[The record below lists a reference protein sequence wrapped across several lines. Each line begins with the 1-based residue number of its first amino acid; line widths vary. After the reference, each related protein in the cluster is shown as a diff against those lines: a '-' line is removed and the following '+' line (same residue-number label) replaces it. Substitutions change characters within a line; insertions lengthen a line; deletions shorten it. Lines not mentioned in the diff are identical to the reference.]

1 MMIWHRIN
9 PRAFASFRRAGGVVR
24 TVKWSVFAA
33 AAVHLGQSLPAAAA
47 AVDFDHDIRPILSD
61 NCFKC
66 HGPDEEARKAKLRLD
81 QKSEAFRDRDG
92 IRAIVPGSRGDSEL
106 ITRIFSDDPDEVMPP
121 PKSRRTLTAAQREL
135 LARWIDEGAPWAE
148 HWAFVPPDAAKTK
161 SLLPANN
168 RSDAG
173 GPIDFFI
180 ARAAKQAGLVLAP
193 PASRERFI
201 RRVTLDL
208 TGLPPTIDEIDAY
221 LADNSSDATERLIDR
236 LLASPRLGERM
247 ASDWLD
253 VARFADTHGYQ
264 MDRFRP
270 VWPYRDWVIRAFNDN
285 MPFDRFIRDQLAGDL
300 LPESAKE
307 QRIATAFNRL
317 HMQNEE
323 GGIVE
328 EEFRVAYVVDRVN
341 TFGTAFLGL
350 TLECARCHD
359 HKFDPIS
366 QRDYYSLFAFFQNI
380 DESGQTSYFTDATPV
395 PTVLLS
401 NETQERE
408 LAHLRTEIRAKENAI
423 AQCEAGHDTAFHEW
437 LGKKVGEPNVPG
449 EIAAFDFDKID
460 GGKVANRLDPSK
472 PGVAHDAPK
481 IISGKIG
488 NAAELDGENGFSFP
502 GLAHFTRTDPFSIGA
517 WVQAPELAARA
528 VVLQQSPAPI
538 DAGSRGYEL
547 ILEDGHVAF
556 GLHHMWPGNSLK
568 IRSIPQI
575 KPGVWT
581 HLAVTYNGGSRAAG
595 AHIYI
600 DGKEVE
606 SEVVRDGLFKDITYA
621 GGEPDLV
628 IGNRFRDNGFKG
640 GRIDDFRIF
649 ARALTALEV
658 ADIAG
663 NDALRVAWKTNSN
676 ALRDYF
682 FANVCAPVQA
692 LVSELKALRAA
703 ENKLVSSIPEL
714 MAMREMSAPKPAFIL
729 KRGAYD
735 APGEAVTANT
745 PSALFPFPKNAPH
758 NRLGLTQWV
767 LDRANPLTA
776 RVTVNRLWQMMF
788 GRGIVETSDNF
799 GSQGAPPSHPELLDF
814 LAVDFVESGWNIK
827 ALLRKIALS
836 ATYRRSALAESETRG
851 RDPENVFLAR
861 GPARRLTAEMIRDQA
876 LSVSGLLVEK
886 LGGPSVKPYQPA
898 GLWEIAMGHPD
909 YGQGHGDDL
918 HRRSLY
924 TFWKRTVPPPAM
936 MTFDAADRSYCT
948 VRRQSTSTPLQAL
961 ASLNDTQLVEAARK
975 LGERMLLRARA
986 NSPSLDA
993 QIGWMFRTVTS
1004 RPATERELAILKSLF
1019 EEQRALFLQ
1028 SGESAVK
1035 LIAVGEAKADPAV
1048 APADLA
1054 AATLLAQA
1062 ILNHDDAL
1070 MRR

>member
-1 MMIWHRIN
+1 MRRQILFAPALLFCAALHALAA
-9 PRAFASFRRAGGVVR
+9 PVAFDR
-24 TVKWSVFAA
+24 
-33 AAVHLGQSLPAAAA
+33 
-47 AVDFDHDIRPILSD
+47 DILPILSD

-81 QKSEAFRDRDG
+81 QKTEAFRERDG
-92 IRAIVPGSRGDSEL
+92 IRAIVPGSRRESEL

-121 PKSRRTLTAAQREL
+121 PKSNRTLSTTQKEL
-135 LARWIDEGAPWAE
+135 LARWIDEGAAWSE
-148 HWAFVPPDAAKTK
+148 HWAFLAPDRAKVKSPSASGDIAA
-161 SLLPANN
+161 SN
-168 RSDAG
+168 
-173 GPIDFFI
+173 PIDFFI
-180 ARAAKQAGLVLAP
+180 ARAANKAGLVLAP
-193 PASRERFI
+193 PASRERFL

-208 TGLPPTIDEIDAY
+208 TGLPPTTDELEAY
-221 LADNSSDATERLIDR
+221 LADTSPTATEKLIDR
-236 LLASPRLGERM
+236 LLASPRFGERM
-247 ASDWLD
+247 ATDWLD

-285 MPFDRFIRDQLAGDL
+285 MPFARFALDQLAGDL
-300 LPESAKE
+300 LPGATKE
-307 QRIATAFNRL
+307 ERIATAFNRL

-401 NETQERE
+401 DEAQERE
-408 LAHLRTEIRAKENAI
+408 LARLREEIRAKEKAI
-423 AQCEAGHDTAFHEW
+423 ARCQATSAEAFNEW
-437 LGKKVGEPNVPG
+437 RQTKPDMPLIPG
-449 EIAAFDFDKID
+449 EIAAFNFEKID
-460 GGKVANRLDPSK
+460 AGKIVNGIDPAK
-472 PGVAHDAPK
+472 PGAAHDAPK
-481 IISGKIG
+481 IVAGKIG
-488 NAAELDGENGFSFP
+488 NGAELDGENGFSFA
-502 GLAHFTRTDPFSIGA
+502 GIGHFTRVDPFSISA
-517 WVQAPELAARA
+517 WIQMSAESPRA
-528 VVLQQSPAPI
+528 VVLHHSRAPI

-547 ILEDGHVAF
+547 LLEDGHVAF

-568 IRSIPQI
+568 VRSTAQI
-575 KPGVWT
+575 KPDVWT
-581 HLAVTYNGGSRAAG
+581 HLTVTYDGSSRAAG

-600 DGKEVE
+600 DGKEAKTDLI
-606 SEVVRDGLFKDITYA
+606 RDGLRKDITYA
-621 GGEPDLV
+621 GGEPELV
-628 IGNRFRDNGFKG
+628 VGNRFRDNGFKG
-640 GRIDDFRIF
+640 GRIDELRIF
-649 ARALTALEV
+649 DRPLTALEV
-658 ADIAG
+658 AEIAG
-663 NDALRVAWKTNSN
+663 NDDLRVAWKTNSN
-676 ALRDYF
+676 ALVPYF
-682 FANVCAPVQA
+682 LANACAPMRA
-692 LVSELKALRAA
+692 LTVELKTLRAA
-703 ENKLVSSIPEL
+703 ENKLITAIPEL
-714 MAMREMSAPKPAFIL
+714 MAMRELPEPKPAFVL

-735 APGEAVTANT
+735 ARGEQVTANT
-745 PSALFPFPKNAPH
+745 PGALFPFPKDAPH
-758 NRLGLTQWV
+758 NRLGLAQWI
-767 LDRANPLTA
+767 LDPANPLTA

-799 GSQGAPPSHPELLDF
+799 GAQGAPPSHPELLDW
-814 LAVDFVESGWNIK
+814 LAIDFVESGWNVK

-836 ATYRRSALAESETRG
+836 ATYRRSSIADHEARTA
-851 RDPENVFLAR
+851 DPENVLLAR

-876 LSVSGLLVEK
+876 LAVSGLLVEK

-898 GLWEIAMGHPD
+898 GLWEIAMGRPD

-975 LGERMLLRARA
+975 LGERMLRLGQTDGF
-986 NSPSLDA
+986 SLEA
-993 QIGWMFRTVTS
+993 QIAWMFRTVTS
-1004 RPATERELAILKSLF
+1004 RAATTRELAILTRLF
-1019 EEQRALFLQ
+1019 EEQRALFLR
-1028 SGESAVK
+1028 GEEAALK
-1035 LIAVGEAKADPAV
+1035 LVAVGEAKADPSL
-1048 APADLA
+1048 APADAA
-1054 AATLLAQA
+1054 AATVLAQA